1 MSQLLR
7 QHTVERGIKMK
18 KTSHFIALDA
28 MRGLAAIVIAFG
40 HFFGAF
46 APQFNG
52 LDYQNRTGVGV
63 AGTPL
68 YAIFNGSAAV
78 IFFFVLS
85 GFVLSVK
92 PLRTE
97 SYGALAK
104 SALKRWPRLA
114 GPVLVS
120 CVASAC
126 IGLMSWY
133 DSTYEAARLS
143 GSRWFQGFSFNF
155 FGHGPRIFDAVWE
168 GLLTFFTGTFEYNV
182 VLWTMR
188 VEFLGS
194 FLVFGFVAF
203 LIPMKSPLL
212 RFCLLFAGWLAVM
225 FYKPLYSCFLVG
237 AMLSVFHVAKEA
249 PELEDNWKTR
259 LVALAA
265 FAVAVVIWG
274 YTGPYKLYE
283 FVGALFADTPTSQTL
298 VYTVAAILLMFL
310 GLYVSVVRNAL
321 SNRAG
326 VALGQ
331 FSFPIYLVHILV
343 ICSLSS
349 WLYVK
354 LYGVLSQFWL
364 VTVVLAVTAIAV
376 AASVW
381 VLSRIDRKITYG
393 LDRLIGPLF
402 TQKRDAAG
410 SQASFSKII

>member
-1 MSQLLR
+1 
-7 QHTVERGIKMK
+7 
-18 KTSHFIALDA
+18 
-28 MRGLAAIVIAFG
+28 
-40 HFFGAF
+40 
-46 APQFNG
+46 
-52 LDYQNRTGVGV
+52 
-63 AGTPL
+63 
-68 YAIFNGSAAV
+68 
-78 IFFFVLS
+78 
-85 GFVLSVK
+85 
-92 PLRTE
+92 
-97 SYGALAK
+97 
-104 SALKRWPRLA
+104 
-114 GPVLVS
+114 
-120 CVASAC
+120 
-126 IGLMSWY
+126 
-133 DSTYEAARLS
+133 
-143 GSRWFQGFSFNF
+143 
-155 FGHGPRIFDAVWE
+155 
-168 GLLTFFTGTFEYNV
+168 
-182 VLWTMR
+182 
-188 VEFLGS
+188 
-194 FLVFGFVAF
+194 
-203 LIPMKSPLL
+203 
-212 RFCLLFAGWLAVM
+212 M

-249 PELEDNWKTR
+249 PEIEDNWKTR

-274 YTGPYKLYE
+274 YTGPHKLYE

-298 VYTVAAILLMFL
+298 VYTVAALLLMFL

-354 LYGVLSQFWL
+354 LHGVLSQFWL
-364 VTVVLAVTAIAV
+364 VTVVLAVTAIVV

-410 SQASFSKII
+410 SQASFPKVI